1 MKGLK
6 YLVKVQPIFMEMEEF
21 RESFAF
27 VELLYFRG
35 YFFKVVLNNCAS
47 KIQALD
53 LPDDSSKG

>member
-6 YLVKVQPIFMEMEEF
+6 YLVKVQPIFMEEF
-21 RESFAF
+21 REGFAF